1 MLFDFNRELKEL
13 IIAYENN
20 KDLKLNSLELKLKG
34 IIDAEVMGGIT
45 NYEKVRKN
53 SLITRRMGQIIF

>member
-45 NYEKVRKN
+45 NYEKVRKY
-53 SLITRRMGQIIF
+53 